1 MNPSYDPS
9 SRSTRIAGVI
19 AAGAC
24 TVLMLGLI
32 DAMADHYG
40 AESPMARARPIVV
53 ALR

>member
-1 MNPSYDPS
+1 MNPSYDSS
-9 SRSTRIAGVI
+9 SRSTRIAGTI

-24 TVLMLGLI
+24 TALMLGLI

-40 AESPMARARPIVV
+40 AESLMASARPIVV